1 MARPTLPAILIL
13 IGAGAALGAAGCD
26 TGRRAPPDTAAPAAG
41 VTPPPGTPAVGAV
54 LASIPWP
61 ARAESIDARRGQLGP
76 PAQGSF
82 TAGDAETRW
91 TAWSLAGRPI
101 KVEARLDVGEYGA
114 SDLDYYLDPLEDA
127 LILVRENGVR
137 RHGGGEVDSVRSEI
151 SYDVAGRVLTS
162 WRTVDG
168 EDRPPP
174 ADVLEGMRSHFDV
187 IRRAIP

>member
-1 MARPTLPAILIL
+1 
-13 IGAGAALGAAGCD
+13 
-26 TGRRAPPDTAAPAAG
+26 
-41 VTPPPGTPAVGAV
+41 VGAV

-76 PAQGSF
+76 PARGSF

-91 TAWSLAGRPI
+91 TAYSIAGRPV

-127 LILVRENGVR
+127 LILVRERGLR
-137 RHGGGEVDSVRSEI
+137 RHAGDSPDAVEVDSVRTEI
-151 SYDVAGRVLTS
+151 SYDIEGRVLTA

-168 EDRPPP
+168 VDRPPP
-174 ADVLEGMRSHFDV
+174 ADVLDGMKSHFDV
-187 IRRAIP
+187 IRHALP

>member
-1 MARPTLPAILIL
+1 MARPTLRTILL
-13 IGAGAALGAAGCD
+13 VLGAVAAAGCD
-26 TGRRAPPDTAAPAAG
+26 QGRRAPAAEGQDATA
-41 VTPPPGTPAVGAV
+41 PPVTPAVGAV

-61 ARAESIDARRGQLGP
+61 ARAESIDARRDQLGE
-76 PAQGSF
+76 PARGSF

-91 TAWSLAGRPI
+91 TAWSIAGRPI

-127 LILVRENGVR
+127 LILVRERGVR
-137 RHGGGEVDSVRSEI
+137 RHAEGGVPDVDSVRSEI
-151 SYDVAGRVLTS
+151 SYDVEGRVLTA

-174 ADVLEGMRSHFDV
+174 PDVLEGMKSHFDV
-187 IRRAIP
+187 IRHAIP

>member
-1 MARPTLPAILIL
+1 MARPTLPTILIL
-13 IGAGAALGAAGCD
+13 IGAGAALGTAGCD
-26 TGRRAPPDTAAPAAG
+26 TARRAPSDTAAPAPG
-41 VTPPPGTPAVGAV
+41 VVTPSVGAV

-61 ARAESIDARRGQLGP
+61 ARAESIDARRGQLGT

-82 TAGDAETRW
+82 TAGDAETHW

-127 LILVRENGVR
+127 LILVRESGIR

-151 SYDVAGRVLTS
+151 SYDVGGRVLTA